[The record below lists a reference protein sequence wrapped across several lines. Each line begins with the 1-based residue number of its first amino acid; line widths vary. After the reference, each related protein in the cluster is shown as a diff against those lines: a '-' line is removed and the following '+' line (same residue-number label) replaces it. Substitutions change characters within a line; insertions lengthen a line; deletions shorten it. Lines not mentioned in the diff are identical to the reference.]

1 MLTADADPDIVRA
14 YREQASLYLAAMWML
29 LRHDAGQAAALV
41 ALQAVRSAASYALA
55 SLTGRLT
62 DDEDTVAALWH
73 AVPGIRVLAVWPA
86 GADVL
91 ALHDDLTLYAYAIDD
106 REAREVAD
114 AADVFCV
121 WALAVA
127 PVVTEAASALIQST
141 SN

>member
-1 MLTADADPDIVRA
+1 MLTADADPDLIRA
-14 YREQASLYLAAMWML
+14 YREQAGLYREAMWML
-29 LRHDAGQAAALV
+29 LRHDAGQAAAFV

-55 SLTGRLT
+55 ILTGRLT

-73 AVPGIRVLAVWPA
+73 AVPAVRVLAVLPA

-106 REAREVAD
+106 REAHQVAE
-114 AADVFCV
+114 AADVFCA

-127 PVVTEAASALIQST
+127 PGVTEITSAPIQSMST
-141 SN
+141 

>member
-1 MLTADADPDIVRA
+1 MLP
-14 YREQASLYLAAMWML
+14 
-29 LRHDAGQAAALV
+29 RHGAGQAAAFL

-55 SLTGRLT
+55 ILAGRLS

-73 AVPGIRVLAVWPA
+73 PVPEVHVLAVLPA

-106 REAREVAD
+106 REAHEVAD
-114 AADVFCV
+114 AADVFRA

-127 PVVTEAASALIQST
+127 PKQQS
-141 SN
+141 SVYSRI